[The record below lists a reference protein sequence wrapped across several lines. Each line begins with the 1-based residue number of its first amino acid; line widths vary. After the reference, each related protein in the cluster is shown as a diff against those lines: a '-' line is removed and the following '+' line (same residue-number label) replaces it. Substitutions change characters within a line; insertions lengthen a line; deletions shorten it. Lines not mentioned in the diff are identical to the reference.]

1 MSKNPIAIEQIEPN
15 FYRVTYFSSEAGWI
29 NKTKLHK
36 DKRIAYRAMTVH
48 GKIQYFPSL
57 DSARLFIIENYH

>member
-1 MSKNPIAIEQIEPN
+1 MKNPIELEQIEKD

-29 NKTKLHK
+29 NKTRLQQ
-36 DKRIAYRAMTVH
+36 DNRVAYRAMTVH

-57 DSARLFIIENYH
+57 DSAKLFIVENYH